1 MLNVN
6 CTRLLYT
13 DYRMGNMQTRL
24 ENRQDVEKLVN
35 AFYAK
40 VLADETIGH
49 IFTEVARLDFD
60 LHMPV
65 MYSFWETTLLGRLSY
80 KGNPMAVHIRLD
92 KKIKL
97 TETHFNRW
105 LELFNETVDELFEG
119 EKANEAKSRATQIR
133 HLMQY
138 KVEQSRSTSL

>member
-1 MLNVN
+1 
-6 CTRLLYT
+6 
-13 DYRMGNMQTRL
+13 MGNMQTAL
-24 ENRQDVEKLVN
+24 ANRQDVEKLVN
-35 AFYAK
+35 TFYTK

-119 EKANEAKSRATQIR
+119 EKANEAKNRATQIR

>member
-1 MLNVN
+1 
-6 CTRLLYT
+6 
-13 DYRMGNMQTRL
+13 MGRKQL
-24 ENRQDVEKLVN
+24 ESREDVERLVDS
-35 AFYAK
+35 FYARVK
-40 VLADETIGH
+40 TDLRIGH
-49 IFTEVARLDFD
+49 IFTEVAHLDFD

-97 TETHFNRW
+97 TENHFNRW
-105 LELFNETVDELFEG
+105 LELFIETVDELFEG